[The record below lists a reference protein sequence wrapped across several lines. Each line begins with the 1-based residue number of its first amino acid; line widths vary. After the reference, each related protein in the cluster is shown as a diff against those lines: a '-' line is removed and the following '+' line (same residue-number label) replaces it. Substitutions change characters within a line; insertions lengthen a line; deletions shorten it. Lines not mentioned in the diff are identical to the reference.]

1 METKN
6 KFMIDLMSLDMVSNE
21 LTGVAPCLSNSML
34 TILFI
39 SFLDVPKGQ
48 RSSESSTLAR
58 ITKFFV
64 FGIIIQFKA
73 TQYVVMRN

>member
-1 METKN
+1 
-6 KFMIDLMSLDMVSNE
+6 MIALMSLDMVSNE
-21 LTGVAPCLSNSML
+21 LTGVAPYLSNSML

-39 SFLDVPKGQ
+39 SFLEVPPEQ

-64 FGIIIQFKA
+64 FGII
-73 TQYVVMRN
+73 